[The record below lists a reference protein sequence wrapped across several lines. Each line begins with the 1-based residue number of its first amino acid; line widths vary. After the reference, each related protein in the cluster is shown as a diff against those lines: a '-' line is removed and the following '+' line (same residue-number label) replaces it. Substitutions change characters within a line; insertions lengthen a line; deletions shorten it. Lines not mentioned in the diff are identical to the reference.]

1 MTPATSPLDKLCV
14 DTVRCLA
21 MDAVQKA
28 NSGHP
33 GTPMAQAPAAY
44 VLWTKL
50 LRHNP
55 GNPAWP
61 DRDRFVLSC
70 GHASMLLYSLLHL
83 SGYGL
88 SLEDLKDFRQWGSK
102 TPGHPEFGHT
112 AGVET
117 TTGPLGQ
124 GIGNAVGMAIAERWL
139 ADRFNRDG
147 HRVVD
152 HRTFAFAGDGDLM
165 EGVAHEA
172 VSLAG
177 HLGLEK
183 LVVLYDDNEITIE
196 GATSLAFSERVAERF
211 EACGWRVLQVNDGED
226 LAELERVFGQAA
238 TPCGK
243 PTLIVCRT
251 VIGFP
256 SPAKQGSHEAHGA
269 PLGAEEI
276 RATKQVLGWD
286 PDQSFHVPAEAQA
299 EWRKCQARGAAQE
312 AAWKGRFE
320 AYRAAFPEAAAEF
333 EAFLAG
339 GLPADWEAAL
349 PAYTAADPKAATR
362 EASGRTLN
370 ALAACIPNLIG
381 GSADLAP
388 SNNTFLKGGGEFS
401 KQASGRN
408 FHWGIREHAMG
419 ACLNGMALHGGV
431 RAFGATFLIF
441 SDYMRPSIRLAS
453 LMGLPVVYVF
463 THDSIGV
470 GEDGPTHQPVEQ
482 VMSLRLIP
490 NLRVLRPADATET
503 VEAWR
508 LALARQDG
516 PTVLALTRQKLPV
529 LDRARL
535 QPAAGVARG
544 GYVLAGAP
552 GTPKVLLIASGSE
565 VHLALAAKERLD
577 AEGIGSRVVSMPS
590 LELFLAQPRAYR
602 DEVLPPSVRA
612 RVVVE
617 AGVSLGWE
625 RIAGDRGHII
635 GLDRFGA
642 SAPAELLFERF
653 GFSVDAVVA
662 AAKAGLN

>member
-1 MTPATSPLDKLCV
+1 MAPATSPLDKLCV

-276 RATKQVLGWD
+276 RVTKQVLGWD
-286 PDQSFHVPAEAQA
+286 PDRSFHVPAEAQA

-529 LDRARL
+529 LDRAKL